1 MKLREG
7 SLVADRFEIVRFIA
21 EGGMGEVYEAKDRVL
36 GEHVALKFLSH
47 RNVGD
52 DQIARR
58 FRREIQLARK
68 VTHPNVCRLFDVYFH
83 EAEVPG
89 LAGETTR
96 VAFVTME
103 LLEGETLESYVQ
115 RRGRLPEEEALPIVV
130 QMCRALDAA
139 HAAGIVHRD
148 FKSNNVMLVRER
160 RAAHFHDRPSGR
172 SDSGSTGSGPTG
184 SKGTDS
190 GGRSDSG
197 LRTEDL
203 GGELRV
209 VVTDFGLAR
218 STDNQQSSNRSPLT
232 VDQLIIGTADY
243 MAPEQIHGEAVSPQS
258 DLYALGVVMFE
269 MVTGRKPYSA
279 PNAMQLLVKRI
290 NEKPAQPRDFVPT
303 ISHLWESTILRC
315 LEADPKDRPL
325 SAREVLRELEATT
338 IIDAES
344 LGSDLRPRIASDA
357 ARRPTTAVLATAPTA
372 EIPAARWWKHPGVWL
387 AASVL
392 VLAGA
397 FLAYREAG
405 EGQEKARSFNP
416 RRLTTGAGLELDPV
430 FSPDGRE
437 VVWSGELEAG
447 GFELFLQRLGSG
459 EPPRQLTVDDGAAFE
474 PDFSP
479 DGQRIVYHSRR
490 RGGLWQTTPQGARP
504 VQLTTSGSRPA
515 FSPDG
520 RYVVYQ
526 SESSPLVADTTAPAI
541 VPSHLFLLDL
551 ETKETRPLTTS
562 GQPDG
567 GHGAPVFTPDGR
579 HVIFSTSYRARSEIW
594 AIELA
599 TGTLRPLVRS
609 PAAVYDPVVSPDG
622 EKLFFAALS
631 SEVKD
636 LWQLDLTPDLA
647 NLPEPH
653 QVAGLGVSS
662 LRTPAISKDGKK
674 LAFAAYSTRSN
685 LWQLE
690 IDPQNETVGEARP
703 LTYGDDRHNRPSFSP
718 DGKTLAFDFWK
729 TGVPIDVWLMD
740 WKSGQRRQALPG
752 SAGTAISSTNLG
764 SWLAD
769 GRLGLA
775 SWDEK
780 DRAYLRVDPASGM
793 VDKIADLPRDADW
806 SVISPDGRR
815 LAYHTRGQGTSLNV
829 WLQDTTGGAPPR
841 QATFHENLAG
851 FPVFSH
857 DSKWIAYQVR
867 QGDDTQLWQLELSTG
882 LARQLTFDPGASWPF
897 SFLPDDSKIAFAG
910 LRDGLWNLYWI
921 SPGTLEQKALTHSG
935 SLTSYLRYPTF
946 SPDGRTLVYEKAES
960 SGDLFVVDG
969 FL

>member
-1 MKLREG
+1 MKLKDG

-21 EGGMGEVYEAKDRVL
+21 EGGMGEVYEATDRVL

-89 LAGETTR
+89 LEGETTR

-103 LLEGETLESYVQ
+103 LLDGETLESYVQ

-130 QMCRALDAA
+130 QMCLALDAA

-148 FKSNNVMLVRER
+148 FKSNNVMLVRDR
-160 RAAHFHDRPSGR
+160 RTGWSDRPSGEAR
-172 SDSGSTGSGPTG
+172 A
-184 SKGTDS
+184 DS
-190 GGRSDSG
+190 GGSG
-197 LRTEDL
+197 
-203 GGELRV
+203 GPGERAEREFRV

-269 MVTGRKPYSA
+269 MITGRKPYSA
-279 PNAMQLLVKRI
+279 PNAMQLLVKRL
-290 NEKPAQPRDFVPT
+290 NEKPAQPRDFVPSV
-303 ISHLWESTILRC
+303 SHLWEATILRC
-315 LEADPKDRPL
+315 LETDPKDRPL

-338 IIDAES
+338 VIDADG
-344 LGSDLRPRIASDA
+344 LGSDLRPRTASGLGGRPASTTVVIQA
-357 ARRPTTAVLATAPTA
+357 AAKP
-372 EIPAARWWKHPGVWL
+372 WMHPGVWL
-387 AASVL
+387 TAMILLFAA
-392 VLAGA
+392 A
-397 FLAYREAG
+397 FLLYRERAAG
-405 EGQEKARSFNP
+405 PEKTRAFNP

-430 FSPDGRE
+430 FSPDGQD
-437 VVWSGELEAG
+437 VVWSGELPGG
-447 GFELFLQRLGSG
+447 GFELFIQRLGSG
-459 EPPRQLTVDDGAAFE
+459 APPRQLTIDDGAAFE
-474 PDFSP
+474 PDYSP
-479 DGQRIVYHSRR
+479 DGQRILYHSRR

-504 VQLTTSGSRPA
+504 EQLTPSGSRPA

-520 RYVVYQ
+520 RYVAYQ

-551 ETKETRPLTTS
+551 ETQETRPLTTS

-594 AIELA
+594 AVEVA
-599 TGTLRPLVRS
+599 TGALRPLVRS

-622 EKLFFAALS
+622 ERLYFSALS

-636 LWQLDLTPDLA
+636 LWQLDLSPDLA
-647 NLPEPH
+647 DLPAPR
-653 QVAGLGVSS
+653 QIAGLGVSS
-662 LRTPAISKDGKK
+662 LRTPAISKDGKR

-685 LWQLE
+685 LWQLDL
-690 IDPQNETVGEARP
+690 DPQQEAVVGEARP
-703 LTYGDDRHNRPSFSP
+703 LTYGDDRYSRPSFSP
-718 DGKTLAFDFWK
+718 DGQTLAFDFWK
-729 TGVPIDVWLMD
+729 TGVPIDVRLMD
-740 WKSGQRRQALPG
+740 WKSGQRRQALRAAAPG
-752 SAGTAISSTNLG
+752 AGPASTSHA

-769 GRLGLA
+769 GRLALT
-775 SWDEK
+775 SWDQTT
-780 DRAYLRVDPASGM
+780 RTYLRVDPATG
-793 VDKIADLPRDADW
+793 AAEPLAELPKDADW
-806 SVISPDGRR
+806 AVISPDGRR

-829 WLQDTTGGAPPR
+829 WLREMAGGAPAR
-841 QATFHENLAG
+841 QVTFHENLAG

-857 DSKWIAYQVR
+857 DGKWLAYQVR

-897 SFLPDDSKIAFAG
+897 SFLPGDAKIAFAG
-910 LRDGLWNLYWI
+910 LRDGIWNLYWI
-921 SPGTLEQKALTHSG
+921 TPGTLEQKALTRSG

-946 SPDGRTLVYEKAES
+946 SPDGKTLVYEKAES
-960 SGDLFVVDG
+960 SGDLFLVDA

>member
-1 MKLREG
+1 MKLNAG

-83 EAEVPG
+83 EVEVPG
-89 LAGETTR
+89 IPHEKAR

-103 LLEGETLESYVQ
+103 LLDGETLEAYVQ
-115 RRGRLPEEEALPIVV
+115 KRGRLGEDEALAIVV

-148 FKSNNVMLVRER
+148 FKSNNVMLVRDR
-160 RAAHFHDRPSGR
+160 RQTH
-172 SDSGSTGSGPTG
+172 SGPDAEG
-184 SKGTDS
+184 AERPNDF
-190 GGRSDSG
+190 
-197 LRTEDL
+197 
-203 GGELRV
+203 RV

-218 STDNQQSSNRSPLT
+218 STDDHQSSSTRSPLT

-290 NEKPAQPRDFVPT
+290 NEKPARPRDFVPT

-315 LEADPKDRPL
+315 LETDPKDRPL

-338 IIDAES
+338 TFDAES
-344 LGSDLRPRIASDA
+344 LGSDLHQRAASGEV
-357 ARRPTTAVLATAPTA
+357 RRAGTTTTVIV
-372 EIPAARWWKHPGVWL
+372 EVPAKSWRHPGLWL
-387 AASVL
+387 GALALILAVGLLLFRQPPAGSAAGPFS
-392 VLAGA
+392 
-397 FLAYREAG
+397 
-405 EGQEKARSFNP
+405 P
-416 RRLTTGAGLELDPV
+416 RRQTTGPGLELDPV
-430 FSPDGRE
+430 FSPNGEDLA
-437 VVWSGELEAG
+437 WSGELPDG
-447 GFELFLQRLGSG
+447 RFEIFVQRLGSG
-459 EPPRQLTVDDGAAFE
+459 APPRQLTLDDGAAFE
-474 PDFSP
+474 PDWSP
-479 DGQRIVYHSRR
+479 DGSRIVYHSRR
-490 RGGLWQTTPQGARP
+490 RGGLWTTTPQGASP
-504 VQLTTSGSRPA
+504 EQLATSGSRPA

-520 RYVVYQ
+520 RYLVYQ

-551 ETKETRPLTTS
+551 ETKQNRPLTTS

-567 GHGAPVFTPDGR
+567 GHGAPCFTPDGR
-579 HVIFSTSYRARSEIW
+579 HVVFSTSYRARSEIW
-594 AIELA
+594 AVEVE

-609 PAAVYDPVVSPDG
+609 TNAAYDPVVSPNG
-622 EKLFFAALS
+622 KRLYFSALS

-636 LWQLDLTPDLA
+636 LWELDISADLTEVGTPRL
-647 NLPEPH
+647 
-653 QVAGLGVSS
+653 VAGLGVSS
-662 LRTPAISKDGKK
+662 LRSPAISKDGKK
-674 LAFAAYSTRSN
+674 LVFAAYSTRSN
-685 LWQLE
+685 LWQLP
-690 IDPQNETVGEARP
+690 IDPRDGAPAGEAKA
-703 LTYGDDRHNRPSFSP
+703 LTYGDDRYSRPSFSP
-718 DGKTLAFDFWK
+718 DGKTLAYDFWK
-729 TGVPIDVWLMD
+729 TGVKINAWLMD
-740 WKSGQRRQALPG
+740 WKSGERRQAVQ
-752 SAGTAISSTNLG
+752 AQASTSHA

-769 GRLGLA
+769 GRIGLS
-775 SWDEK
+775 SWDEAT
-780 DRAYLRVDPASGM
+780 RSYLLADPAGSAFTP
-793 VDKIADLPRDADW
+793 VEELPKDADW
-806 SVISPDGRR
+806 AVLSRDGKR

-829 WLQDTTGGAPPR
+829 WLRDLEAKTPAR
-841 QATFHENLAG
+841 QVTFHENLAG
-851 FPVFSH
+851 FPIFSH
-857 DSKWIAYQVR
+857 DGKWLSYQVR

-897 SFLPDDSKIAFAG
+897 SYFPDDSKIAFAG

-921 SPGTLEQKALTHSG
+921 APGSLEQRALTLSS

-946 SPDGRTLVYEKAES
+946 SPDGKTLVFEKAES
-960 SGDLFVVDG
+960 NGDLFLVDA